1 MADPRPADGN
11 PSPLLFME
19 ALSGYHR
26 TAAIKAAVDLD
37 LFTAIGS
44 GSRTADA
51 LAVRCGAAERG
62 VRILADYLVV
72 AGFLT
77 KGSDGYGLTADSAA
91 FLDRRSPACIA
102 DTVTFLASP
111 EMLDIFL
118 RDPAAYV
125 RHGGS
130 TAADG
135 GTVAPENPVWVKFAR
150 AMAPM
155 MAMPA
160 ELLADRLTAAA
171 PAPRLRI
178 LDIAAGHGLFGI
190 ALAKRNPH
198 AEITAL
204 DWPAVLE
211 VAAGNAAAAGLAD
224 RFNRL
229 PGSAFDTDL
238 GGGYD
243 IVLLTNFLHHFDR
256 ATCVGL
262 LRRVH
267 AALAPGGRAAI
278 LEFAPDDDRITPPM
292 PAMFAFTMLATTA
305 HGDAYT
311 CAELV
316 AMLADAGFARSEWHD
331 LPPSMQRGIVGHV

>member
-1 MADPRPADGN
+1 
-11 PSPLLFME
+11 ME
-19 ALSGYHR
+19 ALSGYQR

-37 LFTAIGS
+37 LFTAVGS
-44 GSRTADA
+44 GSRTING
-51 LAVRCGAAERG
+51 LAARCGAAERG
-62 VRILADYLVV
+62 VRILADYLAA

-77 KGSDGYGLTADSAA
+77 KDGDGYDLTADSAA
-91 FLDRRSPACIA
+91 YLDRRSPACIA
-102 DTVTFLASP
+102 DTVAFLASP
-111 EMLDIFL
+111 EVLDMFL

-130 TAADG
+130 TDTDG

-150 AMAPM
+150 AMAPL

-160 ELLADRLTAAA
+160 ELLAERLAAA
-171 PAPRLRI
+171 GPTPRLRV

-190 ALAKRNPH
+190 SVAKRSAH

-211 VAAGNAAAAGLAD
+211 VATENAAAAGLAD
-224 RFNRL
+224 RFRRL
-229 PGSAFDTDL
+229 PGSAFDVDL
-238 GGGYD
+238 GSGYD
-243 IVLLTNFLHHFDR
+243 LVLLTNFLHHFDR
-256 ATCVGL
+256 ATCVAL
-262 LRRVH
+262 LRRVR
-267 AALAPGGRAAI
+267 AALVPGGRAAI
-278 LEFAPDDDRITPPM
+278 LEFAPDDSRVTPPM

-311 CAELV
+311 CTELG

-331 LPPSMQRGIVGHV
+331 LPPSMQRVIIGHV